1 MVQQLQVV
9 RTANANP
16 YRNLAVEKH
25 LLDHVQPGQC
35 VLYLWR
41 NANTVVI
48 GRNQN
53 AQQEVRLEQLRKAG
67 GRLARRLSGGGA
79 VYHDLGN
86 LNFTFVAQR
95 PDYDPDQQT
104 QVIVEALRMLGV
116 EAERTGRNDLLAGGR
131 KFSGHAYYRTAGA
144 CLHHGTLMVDV
155 DLANM
160 ERFLQ
165 PAPAK
170 LAAKGVA
177 SVHARVANLSQLRP
191 GVTVGVLAE
200 ALEAAFGK
208 VYRLPCEQLDASELD
223 KANIQ
228 ELAQRFASREWLFR
242 KQLDEGQS
250 ASARFDWG
258 GVTLRWRE
266 EQGHIGACSLSS
278 DGLEADFLAELPEA
292 LTGCEL
298 APGAVE
304 QTLEAHAHTSA
315 QREQAHDIAALLLA

>member
-48 GRNQN
+48 GRNQS
-53 AQQEVRLEQLRKAG
+53 ARQEVRLEQLRKAG

-131 KFSGHAYYRTAGA
+131 KFSGHAYYRSAGA

-160 ERFLQ
+160 GRFLQ
-165 PAPAK
+165 PASEK

-177 SVHARVANLSQLRP
+177 SVHARVANLAQLRP
-191 GVTVGVLAE
+191 GISVGILAE
-200 ALEAAFGK
+200 ALETAFGK

-223 KANIQ
+223 AADIE
-228 ELAQRFASREWLFR
+228 ELTQRFAAPEWLLR
-242 KQLDEGQS
+242 EQLDGGQS
-250 ASARFDWG
+250 ASARFAWG

-266 EQGHIGACSLSS
+266 EQGRIGACSLSS
-278 DGLEADFLAELPEA
+278 DGLEADFLAGLPDV

-298 APGAVE
+298 APGAV
-304 QTLEAHAHTSA
+304 QQALEAHAQTPA
-315 QREQAHDIAALLLA
+315 QREQAHDITGLLFA